1 VHATHDAINFF
12 VLPLMKI
19 CLGMQAT
26 GTPRASR
33 GAAKGG
39 VTVVT
44 EEMLSQKN
52 VESVLLRGK
61 KVAEQ
66 TNAEKLERFAHE
78 LVKERDRRRTSAITP
93 AAVHARVR
101 RHADGVVLK
110 PRQPNAHQHHVEHH
124 QHVPDVLAS
133 LAFPFLFLCP
143 DDFCK
148 CV

>member
-39 VTVVT
+39 VTVVA

-93 AAVHARVR
+93 GSDAT
-101 RHADGVVLK
+101 
-110 PRQPNAHQHHVEHH
+110 PT
-124 QHVPDVLAS
+124 AS
-133 LAFPFLFLCP
+133 YSNLVSQMLTSIM
-143 DDFCK
+143 
-148 CV
+148 

>member
-93 AAVHARVR
+93 AAV
-101 RHADGVVLK
+101 K
-110 PRQPNAHQHHVEHH
+110 QQPSTPGSDAT
-124 QHVPDVLAS
+124 PTAS
-133 LAFPFLFLCP
+133 YSNLVSQMLTSIM
-143 DDFCK
+143 
-148 CV
+148 